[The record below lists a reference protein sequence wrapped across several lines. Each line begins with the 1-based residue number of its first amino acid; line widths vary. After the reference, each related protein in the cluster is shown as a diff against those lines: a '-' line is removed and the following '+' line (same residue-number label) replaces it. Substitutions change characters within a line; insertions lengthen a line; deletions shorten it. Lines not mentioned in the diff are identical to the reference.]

1 VPRGTREEGEVVLV
15 VAAAV
20 AVAADTVAARVIH
33 TSDIDAADYR
43 TVGDVTSETTAG
55 ARGEGEGTQA
65 GSAVV

>member
-1 VPRGTREEGEVVLV
+1 MLV

-43 TVGDVTSETTAG
+43 TVGDVTSETTVG

>member
-1 VPRGTREEGEVVLV
+1 MPHGTWEEGEVVLV
-15 VAAAV
+15 VEAAV

-33 TSDIDAADYR
+33 MSDINAADYG
-43 TVGDVTSETTAG
+43 TVGDVISETTAG